1 MSVQRQLN
9 ALLFELQ
16 TAQSPLAQAK
26 ILARSW
32 RTVRELSPTDRRL
45 LARQAGFDGAEQILE
60 GLATKKAGLA
70 PARLLQVLNTA
81 RGTDGAEVSQLLA
94 AIRDPSRRDEAI
106 SRGADL
112 VSELLSSPE
121 DAANSQEIDADRD
134 DDELVAA
141 DADGTPE
148 EAPAAFNALHVESA
162 QREVPPPKPD
172 RGVAADSP
180 ASPSRRE
187 VPPPPVPQR
196 PAAPAATQTVKPR
209 PKLRPAR
216 KAASRATPS
225 AGWDSLDVPPRRDRP
240 DTGTGSGE
248 PSMDAPASPRFD
260 ARAVFAALGASSS
273 SFSRL
278 RALDREIKGFGGS
291 SLETLREVLDTFP
304 DGWVRRRALAA
315 LISEGIPTDPQQA
328 LELIGGLEREID
340 RRWCLGALARR
351 GDLKGAVLERSLGLV
366 ASPAWQRRL
375 QTMAGRSCPVPA
387 EDGQSPSL

>member
-60 GLATKKAGLA
+60 GLATKKAGFA
-70 PARLLQVLNTA
+70 PAMLLQVLNAA

-94 AIRDPSRRDEAI
+94 AIRDPSRRDEAM

-112 VSELLSSPE
+112 VAELLHEPE
-121 DAANSQEIDADRD
+121 HAEPSGD
-134 DDELVAA
+134 VAA
-141 DADGTPE
+141 DEPVVQGPEGTPE
-148 EAPAAFNALHVESA
+148 EALAALNALDVETTP
-162 QREVPPPKPD
+162 REIPPSEADPRVSGDDPVPP
-172 RGVAADSP
+172 
-180 ASPSRRE
+180 
-187 VPPPPVPQR
+187 R
-196 PAAPAATQTVKPR
+196 PAAPAATRTVKPQ
-209 PKLRPAR
+209 PKPRPAR
-216 KAASRATPS
+216 KTPPRVARS
-225 AGWDSLDVPPRRDRP
+225 AGWDSLDETPHRDQP
-240 DTGTGSGE
+240 DDGNRIGSGE
-248 PSMDAPASPRFD
+248 VSTAVPAASRFD
-260 ARAVFAALGASSS
+260 AGAVFATLGASTS

-278 RALDREIKGFGGS
+278 RVLDREIEGFRGS
-291 SLETLREVLDTFP
+291 SLETLRGVLDTFP

-315 LISEGIPTDPQQA
+315 LISGGIPSDPQRA

-351 GDLKGAVLERSLGLV
+351 GDLKGAVLERSLDLV
-366 ASPAWQRRL
+366 ASPAWRRRL
-375 QTMAGRSCPVPA
+375 ETMAGR
-387 EDGQSPSL
+387 G